1 MTDFAIQ
8 LYSLRAVEDT
18 LPQTITRIGATD
30 LSGVEFAGLDG
41 AQTDDVRAALDE
53 SGLAPV
59 AAHVSL
65 DDIES
70 SPDEVAATYEALGCE
85 HIVVPW
91 LDPEHFTS
99 TAAVDAAANRLATA
113 ADEMAERGFSFH
125 YHTHDQEFVDVK
137 GELALA
143 RLLDG
148 ADGVG
153 LELDLGWAGAAG
165 VDPIDTLNRFG
176 DRIELAHLKGYDRLG
191 GDPCEV
197 GAGALNVEE
206 AVGTARDH
214 DVAWLVFES
223 EADPDTYEALD
234 AAERV
239 LSDLGS
245 DGVL

>member
-8 LYSLRAVEDT
+8 LYSLREVEET
-18 LPQTITRIGATD
+18 LPETITRVGETS
-30 LSGVEFAGLDG
+30 LTGVEFAGLDG
-41 AQTDDVRAALDE
+41 AQTDDVRTALDD
-53 SGLAPV
+53 SGLAAV

-65 DDIES
+65 EAIES
-70 SPDEVAATYEALGCE
+70 SPDEVAATYDTLGCE
-85 HIVVPW
+85 HVIVPW
-91 LDPEHFTS
+91 LDPEHFAS
-99 TAAVDAAANRLATA
+99 VDAVDAAADRLTTA

-125 YHTHDQEFVDVK
+125 YHTHDQEFVDVD

-143 RLLDG
+143 RLLDR

-165 VDPIDTLNRFG
+165 VDPIDTLDRFG

-197 GAGALNVEE
+197 GSGALDLVAAVE
-206 AVGTARDH
+206 TAREH
-214 DVAWLVFES
+214 DVSWLVFES

-239 LSDLGS
+239 LTDLES